1 MAMKLKPAKA
11 AKSKA
16 KFSQTL
22 IVIIGVVAIFVG
34 LIVTNSLTSQA
45 VRDTVDVAY
54 LIDSIPKDG
63 TITSAALFEKR
74 EMLAMEYEKQGLSKL
89 GGGQPIREVLLWSD
103 LQYVL
108 PNTEANNKAVGL
120 TCSGPGAYA
129 AAYMAGGRPVY
140 WSDLTTTTTQK
151 NSYLYQMDGELI
163 RLDITPDDF
172 GDMVVPGDKL
182 NVRITYQ
189 TDDYTLPSYDEY
201 EKLQESGK
209 AQDNTI
215 TKTELLFSE
224 VTILDMINGS
234 GESIF
239 DLYYELL
246 SLPDAEKEAI
256 INSADFKSR
265 VAPSN
270 ILLSVTAEEA
280 DRYAYIKTMG
290 GTYLITLLPRDGT
303 TEILDALDELKT
315 GFARN

>member
-16 KFSQTL
+16 RFSQTL
-22 IVIIGVVAIFVG
+22 IVIILVIALFICI
-34 LIVTNSLTSQA
+34 IVTNSITSQA

-54 LIDSIPKDG
+54 LVSSVPKDG
-63 TITSAALFEKR
+63 TITSATLFEKR
-74 EMLAMEYEKQGLSKL
+74 SMLAAEYQKQGTTQLAN
-89 GGGQPIREVLLWSD
+89 GQEIREVLLWSD

-108 PNTEANNKAVGL
+108 PNTSENNNAVGT
-120 TCSGPGAYA
+120 TCTGPGAYA
-129 AAYMAGGRPVY
+129 ASYMAGGRPVY
-140 WSDLTTTTTQK
+140 WADLTTTATQK

-189 TDDYTLPSYDEY
+189 TSDYTLPSYDEY

-209 AQDNTI
+209 GEDSTV
-215 TKTELLFSE
+215 TVTEMLFSE

-246 SLPDAEKEAI
+246 SLPDAEKQNI
-256 INSADFKSR
+256 INSADFKAR

-290 GTYLITLLPRDGT
+290 GEYLITLLPRDGT

-315 GFARN
+315 GFARD